1 MSIPLEMSFS
11 PEGLD
16 GGSIEPRPRGRP
28 RDPCKDEAILHAAMG
43 LFLERGFSG
52 VSMDAVA
59 AAAGVSKPTVYAR
72 YPGKDALFRAA
83 LAGKCDQLMDADA
96 FAPPAEGD
104 VRQGLIRIGRRFLEL
119 VLSDDALALHRVMT
133 AESARDPTISRLFFE
148 VAVSGVKDRFRQW
161 IDAQVAAGRLKPVDA
176 EGAAWRYLGAVKGE
190 AHMRASLNL
199 PPIDPEVMER
209 HLAACADDFLKANGA

>member
-1 MSIPLEMSFS
+1 MSIPLDMSFS

-16 GGSIEPRPRGRP
+16 GGSGEPRPRGRP

-72 YPGKDALFRAA
+72 YPDKDALFRSA

-96 FAPPAEGD
+96 FAPPTDGD

-148 VAVSGVKDRFRQW
+148 VAVNGVKDRFRQW
-161 IDAQVAAGRLKPVDA
+161 IDAQVAAGRLKPVEA

-199 PPIDPEVMER
+199 PPIEPEAMER
-209 HLAACADDFLKANGA
+209 HLAACADDFLKANGV